1 MHSHNNDQKAKANNH
16 TNYLIEPNNR
26 MQIMNEINSQWEK
39 NVALRF
45 VSHFIPLEVCNPF
58 FFINIHYLSSVISS
72 LIHSVFLRFSVSQKQ
87 IQFWFHACKSE
98 RDRTTRCRDSV
109 HIAICIVYWSKE
121 LITPI
126 AISQWKD
133 TAK

>member
-1 MHSHNNDQKAKANNH
+1 MHSHNNDQMAKSKNH

-26 MQIMNEINSQWEK
+26 MQIMNEINSQWKK

-45 VSHFIPLEVCNPF
+45 VSHFFPLDVYNP
-58 FFINIHYLSSVISS
+58 FFINIHYLFSVISS
-72 LIHSVFLRFSVSQKQ
+72 LIHSVFLWFAVPQTQ
-87 IQFWFHACKSE
+87 IQCWFHACKSVH
-98 RDRTTRCRDSV
+98 DRTTRCRDSV
-109 HIAICIVYWSKE
+109 HFAICIVHRSKS
-121 LITPI
+121 LITSI